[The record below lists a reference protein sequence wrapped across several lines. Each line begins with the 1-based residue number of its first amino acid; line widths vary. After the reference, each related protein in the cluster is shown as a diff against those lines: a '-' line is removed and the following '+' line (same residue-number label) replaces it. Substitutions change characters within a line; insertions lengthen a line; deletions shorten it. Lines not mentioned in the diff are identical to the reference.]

1 MLKSGKIPQ
10 VQEKINCESEKRE
23 GTSGEGR
30 PLNWGDRVGKCLGG
44 RKKGEG
50 GMGLDQRP
58 GNQCRGGFSPWLLR
72 GKTEDRGDARETQA
86 EGTRD
91 GRVGKGGKRSKRL
104 AATGVKPAD
113 GGQ

>member
-1 MLKSGKIPQ
+1 M
-10 VQEKINCESEKRE
+10 
-23 GTSGEGR
+23 
-30 PLNWGDRVGKCLGG
+30 GKCLGG

-58 GNQCRGGFSPWLLR
+58 GNQSRGGFSPWLLR

-104 AATGVKPAD
+104 AATGVHLKPTDRWGSVAQPSSGATSGL
-113 GGQ
+113 GGRPLV

>member
-1 MLKSGKIPQ
+1 M
-10 VQEKINCESEKRE
+10 
-23 GTSGEGR
+23 
-30 PLNWGDRVGKCLGG
+30 GKCLGG

-58 GNQCRGGFSPWLLR
+58 GNQSRGGFSPWLLR

-91 GRVGKGGKRSKRL
+91 RRVGKGGKRSKRL
-104 AATGVKPAD
+104 AATGVHLKPAD